1 MLKHPDFMINQR
13 EITLEIINK
22 SQKGEDLVE
31 LIEDLKNL
39 EPQEYGFIKSITF
52 GTIRYI
58 MRLDYIIKRLSKIK
72 FSKIHIDILN
82 IMRMSLYQLI
92 YMEHIP
98 ESAVV
103 NESVK
108 LARKY
113 GNKGSVGFVN
123 GSLRNF
129 IRNREKFLEINCDNY
144 LDRLSIEHSYPIW
157 IIKEIEKAYGLE
169 SLEEILIKFNEVSKF
184 VVRSNSLKIS
194 REDLK
199 SRLENLGFKVEF
211 TKISNDGLIIE
222 NPRGIFNS
230 TPYIEGLFYVQSE
243 SSQLVGQFALEN
255 LKFENILDLCASPG
269 GKISH
274 VYELLKGKG
283 DYIAADVNEKKIKII
298 HENFER
304 LGIRDIKLIVN
315 DATILNEKL
324 KNDYDLIILDVPCS
338 ALGLMSRFPQIKY
351 SKSFDDLIELSVIQ
365 QKILNNAKEYLK
377 PGGKL
382 IYSTCTFT
390 SIENEDVL
398 YKFLQENENFSM
410 KKAIRKISP
419 LDFDSDGFTI
429 GVMTKDE

>member
-13 EITLEIINK
+13 EITLEIIKK

-31 LIEDLKNL
+31 LVENQKNL
-39 EPQEYGFIKSITF
+39 EPQEYGFIKSISF

-58 MRLDYIIKRLSKIK
+58 MRLDYIIKKLSKIK

-92 YMEHIP
+92 YMGHIP

-108 LARKY
+108 LAKKY

-129 IRNREKFLEINCDNY
+129 IRNREKFLEIDY
-144 LDRLSIEHSYPIW
+144 KTDLDRLSIEHSYPIW
-157 IIKEIEKAYGLE
+157 IIEEIEKAYE
-169 SLEEILIKFNEVSKF
+169 SENLEEILIKFNEPSKF
-184 VVRSNSLKIS
+184 VIRANSLKIS

-211 TKISNDGLIIE
+211 TKVSNDGLVIE
-222 NPRGIFNS
+222 NPRGIFES
-230 TPYIEGLFYVQSE
+230 TPYTEGLFYVQSE
-243 SSQLVGQFALEN
+243 SSQLVGQLAVEN
-255 LKFENILDLCASPG
+255 AKFENILDLCSSPG

-274 VYELLKGKG
+274 IYEVLKGKG
-283 DYIAADVNEKKIKII
+283 NYIAADVNEEKIRII
-298 HENFER
+298 DENFKR
-304 LGIRDIKLIVN
+304 LGISDVRLVVN
-315 DATILNEKL
+315 DGTILNENL

-338 ALGLMSRFPQIKY
+338 ALGLMSKFPQIKY
-351 SKSFDDLIELSVIQ
+351 SKSSDDLMELSVIQ

-390 SIENEDVL
+390 LIENEDVL
-398 YKFLQENENFSM
+398 YKFLQENKNFSM
-410 KKAIRKISP
+410 EKEISKISP

-429 GVMTKDE
+429 GVMIKDE